1 MHPSP
6 FRTGKRRYTEI
17 KVDIRTIH
25 LNAMSSL
32 NLITFILLVVGGLNW
47 LLYALTGMDVGSI
60 LGGMDSMIAKVIYIL
75 VGLSALYQ
83 LFTHKWSSGSPM
95 M

>member
-1 MHPSP
+1 M
-6 FRTGKRRYTEI
+6 G
-17 KVDIRTIH
+17 
-25 LNAMSSL
+25 SL

-47 LLYALTGMDVGSI
+47 LLFALTGMDVGSI

-83 LFTHKWSSGSPM
+83 LFTHKWSSGSSAM
-95 M
+95 